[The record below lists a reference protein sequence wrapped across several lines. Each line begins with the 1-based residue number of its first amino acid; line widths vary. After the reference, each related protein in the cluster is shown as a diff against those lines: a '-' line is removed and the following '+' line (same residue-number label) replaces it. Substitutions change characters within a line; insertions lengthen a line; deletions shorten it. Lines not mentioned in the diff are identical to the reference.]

1 MNFSK
6 TILAFVAF
14 MAALSAS
21 PHQYNVKAFGMEQG
35 LSSNYVVS
43 IEQDKHGFLWFATE
57 EGLNRF
63 DGLGF
68 YTFYKDDK
76 HSTITGNELN
86 CLLDDP
92 RDPVMWIATQRNGLD
107 AYNYDTGTFRYY
119 RHDDNDPHSMATNDV
134 TSVSP
139 SADGNIWITT
149 YWKGAD
155 YLDKRSGRF
164 THYNKDNVRG
174 LPDNTLWCLMDAGG
188 GIVYLGHA
196 RSGMSILDTK
206 TRRVVSLRHDP
217 RNPYS
222 ISSDEVSCIYR
233 DRKGTI
239 WVGTGMGL
247 DVFDPVTHRFL
258 HFTDGGRF
266 GFKVMSM
273 REMSDGRLW
282 LATEMGGIAIID
294 NRGTA
299 VDALRRPVE
308 YLRVQ
313 PGHNSISGNSVRCI
327 REDRYGNKWIGLYGE
342 GVNLLSHDLPLFG
355 KLAYSPIAT
364 PWSLTFK
371 SVFGIA
377 TDAAGWLWA
386 GTDGDGINVFD
397 PSFVRRKEIRQGSG
411 NSLSVQTAYRDS
423 KGRMW
428 FGYYVNGA
436 RVYSGGTARSIEGMD
451 PHEDVRAFCEDRK
464 GGYMFVGTSLGIV
477 VVDMERMKALGRKEM
492 GNNLVRTIAIDGK
505 GRLWVGTFGDGL
517 YVMSPKLK
525 VLRHYSTDGGFISN
539 TVNHIVSHGRDG
551 VFVATAEGIA
561 RFADAVKHYD
571 VYDRSDGLANNNIRA
586 MAFDRDGN
594 LWAST
599 NKGIS
604 CKPKGQAR
612 FVNYNYKD
620 NVVLGNFN
628 ASSVAQGPGG
638 MIYFG
643 SNSGLC
649 YFNPARVLAKRVSP
663 APIIA
668 EIDVM
673 RKDLPDSVI
682 TVTGNQSFSLDYD
695 HNTFVVKIGVS
706 NFALADQTEYSY
718 KLEGFQNE
726 WIEAPENNI
735 TFRNLPPGRY
745 TLVVRSRLRNQ
756 PWSNAVAKAVVTIE
770 PPFWLTWWAKAFY
783 AAAAAG
789 LLAFLMLAYRR
800 HVRLK
805 YLYESDLK
813 NREQEQELSRERLQ
827 FYTNITHELR
837 TPLTLIIGP
846 LEDLA
851 DDASLSPSLKRKI
864 EVIRNSA
871 RRLNNLV
878 SKILEFRKTDTGNRQ
893 LLVGRGNIVPIIA
906 EICSKYDELNQNR
919 NVKIV
924 FKASQEIINVYFD
937 KEVLTIILDN
947 LMSNAMKY
955 TARGSITMS
964 VELQQGERDKLLISV
979 ADTGYGISEEAI
991 PHIFERYYQEHG
1003 THQASGTGIGLSL
1016 VKSLTE
1022 LHEGHIEV
1030 ESKPGEGSKFT
1041 LLLDASNTYATAR
1054 HKADAG
1060 EDLKTPQPEAS
1071 DSGQNDGGERKPIML
1086 IVEDNIDICR
1096 YIADSFAAEF
1106 EIVTA
1111 GNGRDGLKE
1120 AFRVV
1125 PDIIISD
1132 VMMPFMDGNEM
1143 CRRLKTDI
1151 RTNHIPI
1158 ILLTAKDSMAAKEEG
1173 YLSGADSYITKPFVR
1188 SLIASRVDNLLSQRR
1203 LLAQAYNGSGG
1214 SEASGEDMNKKREM
1228 LRESLSKADKEFLA
1242 QIDGL
1247 IAQRMAKDKVD
1258 VDWLSEQLN
1267 ISPSTLYR
1275 KMKALTGLSTNEY
1288 VRKFSMAYA
1297 EKLLLEGRY
1306 TISEI
1311 SYMVGMN
1318 TTAYFRK
1325 CFKEEYGVAPSEY
1338 LNRLKNRPSS

>member
-1 MNFSK
+1 MNFLK
-6 TILAFVAF
+6 AILIFLACTL
-14 MAALSAS
+14 ALSATARL
-21 PHQYNVKAFGMEQG
+21 YNVKTFGMEQG

-188 GIVYLGHA
+188 GIVYLGHV

-239 WVGTGMGL
+239 WVGTGQGL

-436 RVYSGGTARSIEGMD
+436 RVYSGGIARSIEGMD

-505 GRLWVGTFGDGL
+505 GRLWVGTFGDG
-517 YVMSPKLK
+517 
-525 VLRHYSTDGGFISN
+525 
-539 TVNHIVSHGRDG
+539 
-551 VFVATAEGIA
+551 
-561 RFADAVKHYD
+561 
-571 VYDRSDGLANNNIRA
+571 
-586 MAFDRDGN
+586 
-594 LWAST
+594 
-599 NKGIS
+599 
-604 CKPKGQAR
+604 
-612 FVNYNYKD
+612 
-620 NVVLGNFN
+620 
-628 ASSVAQGPGG
+628 
-638 MIYFG
+638 
-643 SNSGLC
+643 
-649 YFNPARVLAKRVSP
+649 
-663 APIIA
+663 
-668 EIDVM
+668 
-673 RKDLPDSVI
+673 
-682 TVTGNQSFSLDYD
+682 
-695 HNTFVVKIGVS
+695 
-706 NFALADQTEYSY
+706 
-718 KLEGFQNE
+718 
-726 WIEAPENNI
+726 
-735 TFRNLPPGRY
+735 
-745 TLVVRSRLRNQ
+745 
-756 PWSNAVAKAVVTIE
+756 
-770 PPFWLTWWAKAFY
+770 
-783 AAAAAG
+783 
-789 LLAFLMLAYRR
+789 
-800 HVRLK
+800 
-805 YLYESDLK
+805 
-813 NREQEQELSRERLQ
+813 
-827 FYTNITHELR
+827 
-837 TPLTLIIGP
+837 
-846 LEDLA
+846 
-851 DDASLSPSLKRKI
+851 
-864 EVIRNSA
+864 
-871 RRLNNLV
+871 
-878 SKILEFRKTDTGNRQ
+878 
-893 LLVGRGNIVPIIA
+893 
-906 EICSKYDELNQNR
+906 
-919 NVKIV
+919 
-924 FKASQEIINVYFD
+924 
-937 KEVLTIILDN
+937 
-947 LMSNAMKY
+947 
-955 TARGSITMS
+955 
-964 VELQQGERDKLLISV
+964 
-979 ADTGYGISEEAI
+979 
-991 PHIFERYYQEHG
+991 
-1003 THQASGTGIGLSL
+1003 
-1016 VKSLTE
+1016 
-1022 LHEGHIEV
+1022 
-1030 ESKPGEGSKFT
+1030 
-1041 LLLDASNTYATAR
+1041 
-1054 HKADAG
+1054 
-1060 EDLKTPQPEAS
+1060 
-1071 DSGQNDGGERKPIML
+1071 RKPIML

-1188 SLIASRVDNLLSQRR
+1188 SLIASRIDNLLSQRR

-1247 IAQRMAKDKVD
+1247 IAQRMANDKVD